1 MAWEALGRLSLGW
14 GASWKT
20 WDWSCLFEPE
30 EQGSV
35 TKVTQGTVDEPLVP
49 STCSSITEK
58 PTRCQAAGGPH
69 PSAKGSSS
77 PPRPGPARAHSTQ
90 SSDGH
95 GRETWCLCGTG
106 VLTWSPRLPDYG
118 PDANLPSSL
127 RQSPHNKIL
136 APKLRPWHTQVP
148 AALQSHLAGR
158 WPRFNT
164 VHLMTVVFQW
174 D

>member
-1 MAWEALGRLSLGW
+1 MAWEALGAFSGL

-69 PSAKGSSS
+69 PSAKGSS
-77 PPRPGPARAHSTQ
+77 PLPARGQHVHTAHSPVMVTE
-90 SSDGH
+90 
-95 GRETWCLCGTG
+95 ETGA
-106 VLTWSPRLPDYG
+106 S
-118 PDANLPSSL
+118 
-127 RQSPHNKIL
+127 
-136 APKLRPWHTQVP
+136 
-148 AALQSHLAGR
+148 AG
-158 WPRFNT
+158 
-164 VHLMTVVFQW
+164 LGS
-174 D
+174 